1 MGQIKLTPQAE
12 EDIID
17 IWYYIAVENKSVLN
31 ADRFMDKMDTQLVFL
46 SDNPK
51 IGVLKPQYMQGL
63 YQFVFGNYLIFYFP
77 LPNGI
82 EVIRVLHGA
91 RDLGRLFQ

>member
-1 MGQIKLTPQAE
+1 MGQIKLTPLAQ

-17 IWYYIAVENKSVLN
+17 IWHYIAVENKSVIN
-31 ADRFMDKMDTQLVFL
+31 ADRFIDRMDAQLVFL
-46 SDNPK
+46 SDNPR

-77 LPNGI
+77 IKEGI
-82 EVIRVLHGA
+82 EVVRVLHGA
-91 RDLGRLFQ
+91 RDLWRLFQ

>member
-1 MGQIKLTPQAE
+1 MGQIKLTPLAQ

-17 IWYYIAVENKSVLN
+17 IWHYIAVENKSVIN
-31 ADRFMDKMDTQLVFL
+31 ADRFIDKMDAQLVFL
-46 SDNPK
+46 SDNPR

-77 LPNGI
+77 IEEGI
-82 EVIRVLHGA
+82 EVVRVLHGA
-91 RDLGRLFQ
+91 RDLWRLFQ